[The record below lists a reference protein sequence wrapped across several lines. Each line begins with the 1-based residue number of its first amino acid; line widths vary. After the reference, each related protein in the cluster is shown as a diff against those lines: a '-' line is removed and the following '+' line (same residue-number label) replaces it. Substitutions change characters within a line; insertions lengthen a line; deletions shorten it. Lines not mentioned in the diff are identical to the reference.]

1 MTSTRSTHGTKRP
14 VKNTRFAHELES
26 SQQQL
31 SASNNWSKEDSIEQ
45 EDSIEHEDC
54 IDHEADETVCLSQDP
69 LSQVAEDRSP
79 PPVSSPIPVSSP
91 VPVLLS
97 APAPS
102 SENIPQAWWTSLQ
115 QEQLVAYTQQQQEL
129 FAQAGRVYE
138 RLLSCTSQQEYDQLT
153 LVRQHLDQKEKELRY
168 MLEARQAWESFARTY
183 EQRLTY
189 LNSRTQSNP

>member
-1 MTSTRSTHGTKRP
+1 MTSTRSTHGTKKP
-14 VKNTRFAHELES
+14 VKNTRFAPELES

-31 SASNNWSKEDSIEQ
+31 SASNNWSKEDSVEQ
-45 EDSIEHEDC
+45 EDSIEHEDY
-54 IDHEADETVCLSQDP
+54 INHEADETICLSQDP
-69 LSQVAEDRSP
+69 LSQDAEARSP
-79 PPVSSPIPVSSP
+79 PPVSSP

-153 LVRQHLDQKEKELRY
+153 LVKQHLDQKEKELRY

-189 LNSRTQSNP
+189 LNSRAQSHP

>member
-1 MTSTRSTHGTKRP
+1 MTSTRSTHGTKKP
-14 VKNTRFAHELES
+14 VKNTRFAPELES

-31 SASNNWSKEDSIEQ
+31 SASNNWSKEDSVEQ
-45 EDSIEHEDC
+45 EDSIEHDDY
-54 IDHEADETVCLSQDP
+54 INHEADETICLSQDP

-189 LNSRTQSNP
+189 LNSRAQSNP